1 MMSAPPPRYVALLLF
16 SSFIYLV
23 LQKYTHSLFPHSRNL
38 YNILLSGSDGI
49 VLQPARLETDNS
61 SNAQPPSPSTNGIV
75 GRVGSSGRGLS
86 IFWFPG
92 QSYPLS
98 TRNGCHAVAAEVVAR
113 RRLVRPRCSKS
124 DKSASDP
131 LPENGEVCDCTRVRK
146 RFKLLI
152 IS

>member
-1 MMSAPPPRYVALLLF
+1 MMSAAPPRYVALPLF

-61 SNAQPPSPSTNGIV
+61 SNAQPPSTNGIV
-75 GRVGSSGRGLS
+75 GRGSSGRGLS
-86 IFWFPG
+86 IFWFPDSG
-92 QSYPLS
+92 SPLS
-98 TRNGCHAVAAEVVAR
+98 TRNCCHAVAAEVVAR

-124 DKSASDP
+124 DKSASGP
-131 LPENGEVCDCTRVRK
+131 PPENGEVCDCTRVWK
-146 RFKLLI
+146 RFHFFV